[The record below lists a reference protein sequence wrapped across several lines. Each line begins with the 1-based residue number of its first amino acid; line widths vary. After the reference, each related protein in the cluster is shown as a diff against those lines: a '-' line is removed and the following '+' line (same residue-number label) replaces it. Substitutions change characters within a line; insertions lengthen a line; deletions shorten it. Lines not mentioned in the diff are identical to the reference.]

1 MKNLETTRRRGM
13 GRRLFSVGALA
24 LALAAGA
31 PALAQSAWPTGKHI
45 TMVMPYPPG
54 GPSDGLVRIF
64 IERLSARLGTPV
76 VVDYRSGANTL
87 VASRYVM
94 GQPADGYTFYVTSN
108 AMHQG
113 PLLFPKQFNYE
124 PFDTFTPIG
133 MMSMNPLVLV
143 VNGNLRAKSVAELV
157 ALARTRTTPL
167 SFATSGVGSP
177 DHLSGELLGHRAG
190 IKFNFI
196 PYKGGAPAT
205 QDVVAGQ
212 VEVRIDTITNSKPF
226 FESGKL
232 RALGVMNGPTPL
244 LPGVP
249 GVPATV
255 PGVRGEGFFYLV
267 APKGLPAPI
276 AERMASE
283 TREILSIPEVQT
295 RIRALGLDP
304 MTTGSQRELVD
315 FLRKDYETW
324 REVLRVTGLKLE
336 E

>member
-1 MKNLETTRRRGM
+1 MHPRFLGTRRKW
-13 GRRLFSVGALA
+13 FATGAAL
-24 LALAAGA
+24 LALAAIGG
-31 PALAQSAWPTGKHI
+31 PSLAQTSWPKARHI

-64 IERLSARLGTPV
+64 IEKLGARLGTPV
-76 VVDYRSGANTL
+76 VVDYRAGANTL
-87 VASRYVM
+87 VASKHVM
-94 GQPADGYTFYVTSN
+94 GLPADGYTFYVTSN

-113 PLLFPKQFNYE
+113 PLFFPKQYNYD

-143 VNGNLRAKSVAELV
+143 VNGSLPVKNVRELV
-157 ALARTRTTPL
+157 ALAKSQRDPL

-177 DHLSGELLGHRAG
+177 DHLSGELLAHRAG

-205 QDVVAGQ
+205 QDVVAGAVQ
-212 VEVRIDTITNSKPF
+212 VRIDTITNSKPF

-232 RALGVMNGPTPL
+232 RALGIMNGPTPL

-249 GVPATV
+249 GVPDTV

-267 APKGLPAPI
+267 APKGLPAAI
-276 AERMASE
+276 TDRMAAE
-283 TREILSIPEVQT
+283 TREIMALPDVQE
-295 RIRALGLDP
+295 RVRALGLDP
-304 MTTGSQRELVD
+304 MTTQSPAELLD
-315 FLRKDYETW
+315 FVRKDYDIW
-324 REVLRVTGLKLE
+324 KEVLRVTGLKLE
-336 E
+336 N

>member
-1 MKNLETTRRRGM
+1 MRPPPEATRRK
-13 GRRLFSVGALA
+13 LLAAGAA
-24 LALAAGA
+24 VLALAATAGG
-31 PALAQSAWPTGKHI
+31 PALAQSDWPKAKHI

-54 GPSDGLVRIF
+54 GPSDGLVRVY
-64 IERLSARLGTPV
+64 IEKLSARLGTPV

-87 VASRYVM
+87 VASKYVM
-94 GQPADGYTFYVTSN
+94 GLPADGYTFYVTSN

-113 PLLFPKQFNYE
+113 PLFFSKQFNYE

-143 VNGNLRAKSVAELV
+143 VNANVPAKSVAELV
-157 ALARTRTTPL
+157 AFAKSQPQPL

-177 DHLSGELLGHRAG
+177 DHLSGELLAYRAG

-212 VEVRIDTITNSKPF
+212 VQVRIDTITNSKPF

-232 RALGVMNGPTPL
+232 RPLGVMNGPTPL

-249 GVPATV
+249 GVPDTV

-276 AERMASE
+276 AQRMANE
-283 TREILSIPEVQT
+283 TREILAMPDVQA
-295 RIRALGLDP
+295 RVRALGLDP
-304 MTTGSQRELVD
+304 MTTNSPNELVD

-324 REVLRVTGLKLE
+324 REVLRATGLKLE